1 MADFESIS
9 INSVKDFIENKR
21 VTPITFDTGV
31 SVPDSTKA
39 NILSAVANVTPFGS
53 EFNFRVNEMPSEMQT
68 QLSTWVQSR
77 ETRLR
82 QYVEDGGSIT
92 ANLDNDGFTLYAELC
107 NSAPLAL
114 YWSVPQTYEGTDMFD
129 GCITITTDTK
139 KREMMSIQLGMALAT
154 AQYVAAEEGFDVA
167 FNCNLPQTAAMGMDG
182 NPLGSLGTTDP
193 TENVEYVPEIVTF
206 IGKADKVKNLG
217 LWTGRNGGSFAD
229 RPEFRGYVNQYR
241 WDNAGANNIVN
252 THQLDDLEGSWWKI
266 NPDFPE
272 TKWTYENITWN
283 LKHETDG
290 SGNYWWGGTHP
301 TEYDSTTGL
310 PRDAANN
317 TLCIDW
323 TCVHHPDYQP
333 HEQEF
338 NSNIQD
344 YLPTVNAASL
354 WFEIKQ
360 IWTSEAKVKEAI
372 VKWYGYKDTR
382 TAEYDGIV
390 ANNAA
395 MADRITAI
403 WG

>member
-9 INSVKDFIENKR
+9 ISSVKDFIDNKR

-53 EFNFRVNEMPSEMQT
+53 EFNFRVNEMPTEMQT
-68 QLSTWVQSR
+68 QLATWVQSR
-77 ETRLR
+77 ENRIS
-82 QYVEDGGSIT
+82 QYITDGGTIT
-92 ANLDNDGFTLYAELC
+92 ANLEADNYTLYAELC

-114 YWSVPQTYEGTDMFD
+114 VWSVPQTYEGTDMFD
-129 GCITITTDTK
+129 GCISITTDTK
-139 KREMMSIQLGMALAT
+139 KREMMSIQLGMALST
-154 AQYVAAEEGFDVA
+154 AQYVAAEEGYDVA
-167 FNCNLPQTAAMGMDG
+167 FNCNLPQTAQLGQDG
-182 NPLGSLGTTDP
+182 FPLGALGVTDP

-206 IGKADKVKNLG
+206 IGKADKVKNLA
-217 LWTGRNGGSFAD
+217 LWTGRNGGSFAN
-229 RPEFRGYVNQYR
+229 RSEFRGYVNQYR

-252 THQLDDLEGSWWKI
+252 THSLDTI
-266 NPDFPE
+266 NISPSFPA
-272 TKWTYENITWN
+272 TKYTYENMTWN
-283 LKHETDG
+283 LVHETDG
-290 SGNYWWGGTHP
+290 SGNYWWGGAQP
-301 TEYDSTTGL
+301 TQYDATTGL
-310 PRDAANN
+310 PADVNGN
-317 TLCIDW
+317 LCIDW
-323 TCVHHPDYQP
+323 TCVHNPDYQP

-338 NSNIQD
+338 NDNIQD
-344 YLPTVNAASL
+344 YLPTINAATL

-360 IWTSEAKVKEAI
+360 IYTPEAKVKEAI